1 MSTNQSK
8 AIHLD
13 TAEFD
18 ALVKSCDKPVLVAR
32 LDECVKSSDKHRL
45 VDFWAQWC
53 APCRALGPTIDELAG
68 EFADRAT
75 VAKVDIEASPELA
88 SRFGVASIPTV
99 IVFRDGKIAERVTG
113 IAPKERL
120 ADLLETSIAA
130 A

>member
-8 AIHLD
+8 AIHLN

-18 ALVKSCDKPVLVAR
+18 ALVASSDKPVLV
-32 LDECVKSSDKHRL
+32 
-45 VDFWAQWC
+45 DFWAEWC

-88 SRFGVASIPTV
+88 SRFSVNSIPTV
-99 IVFRDGKIAERVTG
+99 IVFRDGEVAHRLTG
-113 IAPKERL
+113 LAPKEQF
-120 ADLLETSIAA
+120 ADLLESLIAA